1 MKKKLV
7 AILLVAAMVLSLVAC
22 GEKKGGTDT
31 PGTPSTGDKT
41 DAGKKYTYHAYLT
54 NAQINSFSPTDW
66 QTNAESQLM
75 GVCIMDLY
83 DFRYNPDAKN
93 EYELVPEMAAAMPE
107 DVTAQYAGQY
117 GIPADAT
124 EGYAWKVTLRQ
135 DLKWDDGTPITSA
148 DYVYTVQQFINP
160 EMKNYR
166 ADSYTGNVGE
176 IYNANKYFEGTFG
189 AAAPRGKQWSDVVKG
204 ADGKYTIDGHEAFL
218 AWGMTTTLVGGDS
231 LIIKDY
237 ASKYGMSEETY
248 NWLDGLADARGAIEL
263 TDEVI
268 EKFFEWTS
276 SDDWGNEPEDDLIG
290 YIAYDDPAMAVTWD
304 EVGYFADGDYAFV
317 QVFANPCIGFYL
329 YYGGLHGDLVKK
341 DLYEANKKQVGALVK
356 SSYGTSVDTFASYG
370 PYKMD
375 QYQEGKYA
383 HFTKNENWYG
393 YTDGNHEG
401 MYQTTDLDFQV
412 VEEQSTRLSLFLQ
425 GKLDDVDLV
434 SDNLPDY
441 GLSEYTYYVPES
453 YNAEF
458 AWNTNY
464 DVLKSRETEGVCK
477 TIFCNINWRK
487 AFALSLD
494 RQEYCKSC
502 TSGFSAS
509 FGIISDYYIYDP
521 ENLAKYRA
529 TPQAQACLCDVYG
542 ANSVDELSGYDIEE
556 ARRLLQV
563 AYDECYAAGDIK
575 DGDMVVVEFH
585 IRSAEPENQRA
596 VDFCTNSMLKAA
608 EGTSLE
614 GRIKFELIADPDFYN
629 NAKQGAC
636 DFIKENWG
644 GAAMNP
650 FTMMGCYCT
659 DKSNEFGF
667 KYGEYK
673 ATINVNGE
681 NIEKTMYDWYVSLLS
696 GEYANADADTRLAV
710 LSGMEK
716 ALLLYYHI
724 VPVASYTTP
733 NMRSQ
738 RVTFGADHFVN
749 ALIVFAQGV
758 QYIKYSMDDAE
769 WEEYCKQQ
777 NNQLTY

>member
-22 GEKKGGTDT
+22 GDKKTSDGGNGSNASDS
-31 PGTPSTGDKT
+31 GSN

-66 QTNAESQLM
+66 QTNSESQLM
-75 GVCIMDLY
+75 GNCMVDLY
-83 DFRYNPDAKN
+83 DFRYNPDAQN

-117 GIPADAT
+117 GIPENAT
-124 EGYAWKVTLRQ
+124 EGYAWKVALRQ

-148 DYVYTVQQFINP
+148 DFVYTVQQFISP

-166 ADSYTGNVGE
+166 ADSYISNVGE
-176 IYNANKYFEGTFG
+176 IYNAKSYFEGTFG
-189 AAAPRGKQWSDVVKG
+189 EAAGRGKVWEDCQKG
-204 ADGKYTIDGHEAFL
+204 DDGKYYIDGHQVFF
-218 AWGMTTTLVGGDS
+218 AWNANTAWCGNAPLKQYADYFEDQTTVE
-231 LIIKDY
+231 Y
-237 ASKYGMSEETY
+237 F
-248 NWLDGLADARGAIEL
+248 NGLEDARGVIEL

-268 EKFFEWTS
+268 EKLFAFTS
-276 SDDWGNEPEDDLIG
+276 SDTWGNEAEGDLIN
-290 YIAYDDPAMAVTWD
+290 YMYYDDPSVAVTFD

-317 QVFANPCIGFYL
+317 QVFANPCVGFYL
-329 YYGGLHGDLVKK
+329 YYGGLHGELVKK
-341 DLYEANKKQVGALVK
+341 DLYEANKKQVGALTK
-356 SSYGTSVDTFASYG
+356 SSYGTSAETFASYG

-375 QYQEGKYA
+375 EYQEGKYA

-401 MYQTTDLDFQV
+401 MYQTTDIDFQV

-425 GKLDDVDLV
+425 GKLDDVDLT

-453 YNAEF
+453 YNSEF

-464 DVLKSRETEGVCK
+464 DVLKGRETEGVCK

-494 RQEYCKSC
+494 RQDYCKSC
-502 TSGFSAS
+502 TSGFEPS
-509 FGIISDYYIYDP
+509 FGIISDYYVYDP
-521 ENLAKYRA
+521 EHLAKYRS
-529 TPQAQACLCDVYG
+529 TPQAQACLCEAYG
-542 ANSVDELSGYDIEE
+542 ANSVDELSGYDVEK
-556 ARRLLQV
+556 AREYLQK

-585 IRSAEPENQRA
+585 IKSAEPENQRA

-614 GRIKFELIADPDFYN
+614 GRIKFELITDPDYYT
-629 NAKQGAC
+629 NAKQGGC
-636 DFIKENWG
+636 DFIRENWG

-667 KYGEYK
+667 AYDKYQ
-673 ATINVNGE
+673 ATINVNGADVT
-681 NIEKTMYDWYVSLLS
+681 KTMSEWYNALLS

-710 LSGMEK
+710 LAGMEK
-716 ALLLYYHI
+716 ALLLNYHI
-724 VPVASYTTP
+724 VPVASWTTP

-738 RVTFGADHFVN
+738 RVSFGADHFVN
-749 ALIVFAQGV
+749 ALIGYAAGL
-758 QYIKYSMDDAE
+758 QYIKYTMDDAA
-769 WEEYCKQQ
+769 WDEYCKQQ